1 VQRTLWWG
9 AVVGTLIGVVVA
21 LLLGLVVIGTNDIR
35 GFADAEDLP
44 GLYVIAALIGAFVGA
59 VTGAAGLL
67 VAVLVARASAGSPAN
82 RRLRGALAAAGCSA
96 LVSMFTM
103 GALFFGPGLFA
114 VIVVGA
120 LGGVAAWLLLPSQLD
135 LSAAPRPII
144 TPAQPSADPGEGMSA
159 LNRGVITIVVA
170 GGGSF
175 LVTNIVM
182 TIIASVAHVKRD
194 VADVVALV
202 ILGIAFVVIA
212 VTLWRYL
219 ARRRPVD
226 RATKP

>member
-1 VQRTLWWG
+1 VPRTLWRG

-44 GLYVIAALIGAFVGA
+44 GLYFIAALIGAFVGA
-59 VTGAAGLL
+59 VTGAGGLL
-67 VAVLVARASAGSPAN
+67 VAVLVARASKGSPA
-82 RRLRGALAAAGCSA
+82 RRRVCGALAAAWCSA
-96 LVSMFTM
+96 VVSMLTM
-103 GALFFGPGLFA
+103 VAMFFGPGIYA

-135 LSAAPRPII
+135 LSGAPRPII
-144 TPAQPSADPGEGMSA
+144 PPVQPSADPGEGMSA
-159 LNRGVITIVVA
+159 LIRGVITIVVA

-175 LVTNIVM
+175 LVANIVM
-182 TIIASVAHVKRD
+182 TIISGFTYVKRD
-194 VADVVALV
+194 AADVLALV
-202 ILGIAFVVIA
+202 ILAVAFAVIA

-219 ARRRPVD
+219 ARRQP
-226 RATKP
+226 ATKP